1 MLDTLVDLSS
11 KSYGL
16 IPLMGFVL
24 LAALIVI
31 ADRILFFSG
40 VIKKG
45 RNLDRDLDKVAPED
59 VSDLNT
65 LSEHYAGSIQGEL
78 VRYALVCNTHDEKIL
93 ERKLEEELVRQM
105 PRLDRNLWVLDTAVT
120 LGPLLGLLGTIIGM
134 MSSFDI
140 LGASG
145 TNNPM
150 AVSGGIAH
158 ALTATAFG
166 LVIAIIGVV
175 SLNFLNKRVRMTVL
189 QLDLIKSMLVSIL
202 IQAPRKEKLHVAAVG
217 HH

>member
-16 IPLMGFVL
+16 IPLMAFVL
-24 LAALIVI
+24 LAALVVI
-31 ADRILFFSG
+31 ADRILFFSM

-45 RNLDRDLDKVAPED
+45 RSLDLDLGRVLPGDVA
-59 VSDLNT
+59 DLNV
-65 LSEHYAGSIQGEL
+65 LSEHYAGSVQGEL
-78 VRYALVCNTHDEKIL
+78 VRHALACNTTNETVL
-93 ERKLEEELVRQM
+93 ERKLEEEVVRQM

-134 MSSFDI
+134 MSSFNI

-189 QLDLIKSMLVSIL
+189 QLDLIKSMLVSVL
-202 IQAPRKEKLHVAAVG
+202 TQAPHKEKLHVAAVG
-217 HH
+217 H

>member
-1 MLDTLVDLSS
+1 MLDTLIDLSA

-16 IPLMGFVL
+16 IPVMGLVL
-24 LAALIVI
+24 LAALVVI
-31 ADRILFFSG
+31 ADRILFFSI

-45 RNLDRDLDKVAPED
+45 YRLDNDLGHIGSGDHQALIQLA
-59 VSDLNT
+59 S
-65 LSEHYAGSIQGEL
+65 HYEGSPQGEL
-78 VRYALVCNTHDEKIL
+78 VKHALKSNTSDEMVL
-93 ERKLEEELVRQM
+93 ERKLEEEVVRQM

-120 LGPLLGLLGTIIGM
+120 LGPLLGLLGTIVGM
-134 MSSFDI
+134 MNSFNI

-175 SLNFLNKRVRMTVL
+175 SLNYLNKRVRMAVL
-189 QLDLIKSMLVSIL
+189 QLDLIKSMLVL
-202 IQAPRKEKLHVAAVG
+202 VFTQAPHKEKLHVATIA
-217 HH
+217 H

>member
-1 MLDTLVDLSS
+1 MLDTLIDLSA

-16 IPLMGFVL
+16 IPVMGFVL

-31 ADRILFFSG
+31 VDRVLFFSS

-45 RNLDRDLDKVAPED
+45 CRLDNDLAKIAPGD
-59 VSDLNT
+59 QYAMQQ
-65 LSEHYAGSIQGEL
+65 LSTHYEGSLQSEL
-78 VRYALVCNTHDEKIL
+78 VKHAIECNTNNEVIL
-93 ERKLEEELVRQM
+93 ERKLEEEIVRQM

-120 LGPLLGLLGTIIGM
+120 LGPLLGLLGTIVGM
-134 MSSFDI
+134 MSSFNI

-150 AVSGGIAH
+150 QVSGGIAH

-175 SLNFLNKRVRMTVL
+175 SLNYLNKRVRMVVL
-189 QLDLIKSMLVSIL
+189 QLDLIKSLL
-202 IQAPRKEKLHVAAVG
+202 ISVMTQEPRKEKLHVAASAS
-217 HH
+217 

>member
-1 MLDTLVDLSS
+1 MLDTLVNLSVN
-11 KSYGL
+11 SYGL

-31 ADRILFFSG
+31 ADRILFFSST
-40 VIKKG
+40 IKKG
-45 RNLDRDLDKVAPED
+45 RNLDIDLGRVVPDNLINLHE
-59 VSDLNT
+59 
-65 LSEHYAGSIQGEL
+65 LSEHYAGSIQGAL
-78 VRYALVCNTHDEKIL
+78 VRHALACNTYDEKIL

-202 IQAPRKEKLHVAAVG
+202 TSVPRKEKIHVAAVG
-217 HH
+217 H

>member
-1 MLDTLVDLSS
+1 MFDTLIDLSA

-24 LAALIVI
+24 LAALVVI
-31 ADRILFFSG
+31 ADRILFFSS

-45 RNLDRDLDKVAPED
+45 RSLDRDLAIVTPGNITELKIL
-59 VSDLNT
+59 SDHYMGSLQGSLVKHALACNT
-65 LSEHYAGSIQGEL
+65 LNEG
-78 VRYALVCNTHDEKIL
+78 IL

-105 PRLDRNLWVLDTAVT
+105 PRLDRNLWILDTAVT

-134 MSSFDI
+134 MSSFNI

-175 SLNFLNKRVRMTVL
+175 SLNFLNKRVRMAVL
-189 QLDLIKSMLVSIL
+189 QLDLIKSMLVSVL
-202 IQAPRKEKLHVAAVG
+202 TQAPFKEKLHVAANS
-217 HH
+217 H